1 MADPI
6 TGASA
11 SQPTLGSRL
20 TLWLHGH
27 RDEAK
32 RSWLD
37 LWRSPLNALMT
48 LLVIGVA
55 LALPAT
61 LQVALK
67 NGQQVAGG
75 IAQSTQITL
84 YLHHRVSES
93 SGRQLS
99 DRLATD
105 PAIETTHYI
114 TREQALSEFKTAS
127 GFGEALNYLND
138 NPLPA
143 VIIVT
148 PKSEYK
154 TPEQAGF
161 LLSKLRALPDIEQ
174 AQLDMDWLRKLQAL
188 MQTGQRAVI
197 VLSVLLGLAVILIV
211 GNTIRLAIQNRRTEI
226 EIFKLV
232 GATDAFIRRPFLYNG
247 LWFGLVG
254 GVLAWMMV
262 VIALMWLDSP
272 VHDLAGLYDSDYRVS
287 GLNSEDV
294 LRLLGFGTLLGLGGS
309 LISVNRHLREIEPR

>member
-1 MADPI
+1 MAEAPS
-6 TGASA
+6 GARA
-11 SQPTLGSRL
+11 SQPTLLSRL

-27 RDEAK
+27 RDDAK

-37 LWRSPLNALMT
+37 MWRAPLNALMT

-67 NGQQVAGG
+67 NGQRVAGS
-75 IAQSTQITL
+75 IEESTEITL
-84 YLHHRVSES
+84 YLQNKISES
-93 SGRQLS
+93 AGRQLS
-99 DRLATD
+99 VRLSADT
-105 PAIETTHYI
+105 AVAKAQYI

-127 GFGEALNYLND
+127 GFGDALNYLND

-148 PKSEYK
+148 PKPDHK

-161 LLSKLRALPDIEQ
+161 LLSKLRSLPEVEQ

-197 VLSVLLGLAVILIV
+197 VLSVLLALAVILIV
-211 GNTIRLAIQNRRTEI
+211 GNTIRLAIQSRRAEI
-226 EIFKLV
+226 EVFKLV

-254 GVLAWMMV
+254 GVLAWLMV
-262 VIALMWLDSP
+262 VIALLWLDNP
-272 VHDLAGLYDSDYRVS
+272 VHDLAGLYGSDFRVS
-287 GLNSEDV
+287 GLSQEEV